1 MKVSR
6 EQVALNRERIVD
18 TAARLFRQNGY
29 DGIGVA
35 DLMKSAGLT
44 HGGFYGHFASKED
57 LLAAAT
63 RHALDRSVQ
72 RWQHKAAAAGNPA
85 VALADIGD
93 HYLSASHRDQPEN
106 GCAVTALGPDVARL
120 GPAVRSALTAGVAGQ
135 VAVLEQCAA
144 NAAAGAGTG
153 AGSAA
158 AGAGAGAG
166 PGNGAGAGADAA
178 AARRQA
184 LATYAAMVGA
194 VVLARAVNDQALS
207 DEILAAVRQE
217 LVQLAAPP
225 SS

>member
-85 VALADIGD
+85 AALADIGD

-144 NAAAGAGTG
+144 NAAA
-153 AGSAA
+153 
-158 AGAGAGAG
+158 AGAGA
-166 PGNGAGAGADAA
+166 GNGAGAGADAA

>member
-18 TAARLFRQNGY
+18 TAARLFRQKGY

-57 LLAAAT
+57 LLAEAT
-63 RHALDRSVQ
+63 AHALARSVQ
-72 RWQHKAAAAGNPA
+72 RWESKAAAAGSPA
-85 VALADIGD
+85 AALADIAD
-93 HYLSASHRDQPEN
+93 HYLSTNHRDHPEN

-120 GPAVRSALTAGVAGQ
+120 GPAVRSALTAGATGQ
-135 VAVLEQCAA
+135 IAVLEQCATT
-144 NAAAGAGTG
+144 AGIG
-153 AGSAA
+153 AT
-158 AGAGAGAG
+158 
-166 PGNGAGAGADAA
+166 